1 MWLFS
6 LGKLTNHFSK
16 VKLNSDF
23 STLWPD
29 EVQSAQWNKIQA
41 TIFTS
46 VVWCQ
51 DTCKS
56 AVAISDNLSQMNDSV
71 ITFIGKMTSEL
82 IDSAIILQLWSEGP
96 SSQFKNNFT
105 AAAISW
111 LEEKYSI
118 KLCWNLFASS
128 HGKRPA
134 NGIEGT
140 IK

>member
-1 MWLFS
+1 
-6 LGKLTNHFSK
+6 
-16 VKLNSDF
+16 
-23 STLWPD
+23 
-29 EVQSAQWNKIQA
+29 
-41 TIFTS
+41 
-46 VVWCQ
+46 
-51 DTCKS
+51 
-56 AVAISDNLSQMNDSV
+56 MNDSV
-71 ITFIGKMTSEL
+71 ITFIGKMISEL
-82 IDSAIILQLWSEGP
+82 IDSANILQLWSEGP